1 MRFIRTSTEKKLV
14 AEQPDISGPHFAQ
27 GRSRRGTLLGFLLF
41 VFVFGLALF
50 KIYNYDVW
58 FHLAYGREVVTQGAL
73 PQTEPFT
80 FASEGAPAP
89 NAEWLFGLLVYG
101 AERLGGV
108 SALTLLKAAVLALAF
123 LVVYHDARGRSD
135 APTLAFLLS
144 GLAALASR
152 GRFYERPE
160 MFLLLFLALD
170 VLILDRFVREGGR
183 LIFFVPVIQL
193 AWANLH
199 GSAVLG
205 PILVAAW
212 LVGGVTLGVLAGNLG
227 KRPAGALDRQKA
239 QVLGAV
245 WVATLMATAATP
257 WGATSLLGAVRFV
270 LALTATAPAGTGV
283 SDVIKHHIMEL
294 QPLKTGELQSPY
306 GILLLVGLVAFLT
319 WITLWV
325 VRARR
330 DLQAPETKLSGRLA
344 RNLDIDW
351 VRFGLAAAAVALTFN
366 ASRFVALSAVLVA
379 PAAARAFA
387 RLPGYVSR
395 ETNSRTRSRFAVAT
409 PLVAVV
415 CLIGAGGWVVG
426 KSGYQPG
433 LGPAAGRYPE
443 GAVRYLLS
451 RGVQGPLLNTYQFG
465 GYLEWAAFPRLR
477 PAVDGRGNV
486 AAELIEPLLLAPWRV
501 QHFTMLE
508 NRFGLEAAVFQF
520 PSLTRET
527 SEALRGGMVV
537 DNLPPGWA
545 LVYWDDAS
553 IVLVR
558 EAGPN
563 AAIARQDG
571 LRALKPVE
579 DYYLLAS
586 PRFAN
591 PEIRRAIAADA
602 ERAMAASPNDLR
614 PALLVA
620 RLAYHAGEIERARG
634 LAEELRH
641 RASNRRQV
649 DDARVAAALLLGKIA
664 EVRGDGPAAIGY
676 YREALSI
683 QPLRAQAKFDLAVL
697 LEAEGQFEEAIEA
710 YRDAVELNPSF
721 AAAYENLVRLLRAS
735 GDWEGA
741 GKAEASVRSSQRH
754 ALAEQ
759 HFYQGTQLYQAGHLE
774 EAARAFRASLAESP
788 RSAPARSNLGYVLY
802 DLGRYQESM
811 AEQLLALQADP
822 QWANAHYGLGLAF
835 KQLGNLERSGE
846 HFGKY
851 LAGTPRGHFSL
862 KAEAYLRELEQ

>member
-1 MRFIRTSTEKKLV
+1 
-14 AEQPDISGPHFAQ
+14 
-27 GRSRRGTLLGFLLF
+27 LF
-41 VFVFGLALF
+41 GFVFGLSIF

-58 FHLAYGREVVTQGAL
+58 FHLAYGREVVTQGGL

-89 NAEWLFGLLVYG
+89 NAEWLFGLLLYG
-101 AERLGGV
+101 VERLGGV

-123 LVVYHDARGRSD
+123 LVVYHDAQGRSD
-135 APTLAFLLS
+135 APTFAFLLS

-160 MFLLLFLALD
+160 MFLLLFVALD

-212 LVGGVTLGVLAGNLG
+212 FVGGATLGILAGNTG
-227 KRPAGALDRQKA
+227 KRPAGALDRKKA

-245 WVATLMATAATP
+245 LAATLMATAATP
-257 WGATSLLGAVRFV
+257 WGATSLHGAVRFV
-270 LALTATAPAGTGV
+270 LAVSSTAPAGTQV

-306 GILLLVGLVAFLT
+306 GILLAVGFVALLT
-319 WITLWV
+319 WITLWII
-325 VRARR
+325 RSRR
-330 DLQAPETKLSGRLA
+330 DRQAPETNLFGRLA
-344 RNLDIDW
+344 RNLDIDL
-351 VRFGLAAAAVALTFN
+351 VRFGLAAAAVVLTFH
-366 ASRFVALSAVLVA
+366 ASRFVALSAVLIA
-379 PAAARAFA
+379 PAAARTFA
-387 RLPGYVSR
+387 LLPAYVSSAN
-395 ETNSRTRSRFAVAT
+395 NSRTRSRFAVAT
-409 PLVAVV
+409 SFVAVV
-415 CLIGAGGWVVG
+415 CLIGAGGWVVVKG
-426 KSGYQPG
+426 GYQPG
-433 LGPAAGRYPE
+433 LGPVPGRYPE
-443 GAVRYLLS
+443 GAAGYLLS

-465 GYLEWAAFPRLR
+465 GYLEWATFPRLR

-486 AAELIEPLLLAPWRV
+486 AAELIEPLLLAPWQV
-501 QHFTMLE
+501 QHFTMLQ

-527 SEALRGGMVV
+527 SEALRGGVV
-537 DNLPPGWA
+537 IDNLPPGWA
-545 LVYWDDAS
+545 LVYWDDAA

-586 PRFAN
+586 PRFGN

-602 ERAMAASPNDLR
+602 ERAMAVSPNDLR

-620 RLAYHAGEIERARG
+620 KLAYQAGEIERAREI
-634 LAEELRH
+634 AEALRH

-649 DDARVAAALLLGKIA
+649 DDARVAAALLLGQIA
-664 EVRGDGPAAIGY
+664 EARGDGPAAIGY
-676 YREALSI
+676 YREVLSI
-683 QPLRAQAKFDLAVL
+683 QPLRPQGQFQLAVL
-697 LEAEGQFEEAIEA
+697 LEAEGRFEEAIEA

-721 AAAYENLVRLLRAS
+721 VKAYQKLGGLLRAT
-735 GDWEGA
+735 GDVEGA
-741 GKAEASVRSSQRH
+741 RKAGASVRSSQQH

-759 HFYQGTQLYQAGHLE
+759 YFYRGTQLYQAGHLE
-774 EAARAFRASLAESP
+774 DAATAFRASLAESP

-802 DLGRYQESM
+802 DLGRFEESM
-811 AEQLLALQADP
+811 TEQLLALQADP
-822 QWANAHYGLGLAF
+822 KWANAHYGLGLAF
-835 KQLGNLERSGE
+835 LQLGNLERGRE

-851 LAGTPRGHFSL
+851 LASTPRGHFSL
-862 KAEAYLRELEQ
+862 KAEAYLRELER